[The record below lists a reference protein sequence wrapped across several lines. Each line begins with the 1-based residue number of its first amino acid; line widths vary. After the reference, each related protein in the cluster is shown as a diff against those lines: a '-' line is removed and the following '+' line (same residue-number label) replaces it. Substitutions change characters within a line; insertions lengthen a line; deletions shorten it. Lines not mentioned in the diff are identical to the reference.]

1 MHKPN
6 FFINV
11 ILNAILIPLF
21 GLEGAATASAVS
33 LALWKSLMHWS
44 IKQRIGINSMAF
56 SFGRN

>member
-21 GLEGAATASAVS
+21 GLEGAATASPLVF
-33 LALWKSLMHWS
+33 
-44 IKQRIGINSMAF
+44 ND
-56 SFGRN
+56 